1 MYNVLGE
8 ICVLILS
15 GIMLFNL
22 CISFSAYDR
31 VHRLFFLCALLVFT
45 STLTNI
51 ISINCIINFGK
62 YPIPLCTFVTTLYF
76 IQMGL
81 IPYTFTLYGYN
92 FASAHH
98 HHKRNIYLILSFPL
112 VVYTLFVLL
121 NVKTGLLFYYDPVQG
136 YVRGSFKNMTYVMS
150 GIYSLSMVAIA
161 LFNRKYLAPRVF
173 LVFVLYPVI
182 SVLIISIQFFVTFF
196 VMTGTSSFALLML
209 IYLTVQS
216 DLIEYE
222 ISTNLLTE
230 RYLVHVLSKGYN
242 GKFAVISIHN
252 FDAVQ
257 ESLGV
262 EATGALI
269 FGLSK
274 GLARIFNKGAYH
286 LDTNRFAVLADDM
299 DKIKHAIPVLNE
311 IIEQVKSE
319 HDSRCS
325 VDMHVAA
332 LSMPENANS
341 YHMAMDI
348 VNRLLV
354 EIGSKNS
361 AAFVECT
368 DTYVS
373 QLEREKLIADIL
385 KRELRLDSEQFQIF
399 FQPIYSV
406 TSGKMIHAEVLSRL
420 LNTEIG
426 DISPAEFV
434 HVAENYGLIES
445 LGMVAFEKSCQF
457 LSENSGS
464 IDALTINFSV
474 SQMKKPTIVDDV
486 LAMIKKYS
494 LPPSRIIIEITESI
508 FIDDFALIRER
519 MIELAKNGITFY
531 LDDFGTGFSNFAN
544 IVELPFSVIKFD
556 RQMLLA
562 MEKSTEGSRLLISL
576 IDAFKDN
583 KLKILIEGVESP
595 AQNELVKKSGA
606 DYVQGF
612 LFSQPMY
619 KKDFLNLGKGNK
631 KLDKAAQFYAS
642 VS

>member
-22 CISFSAYDR
+22 CMSFSVYDR
-31 VHRLFFLCALLVFT
+31 VHRLFFLCALLVFL

-51 ISINCIINFGK
+51 ISINCITNFGK
-62 YPIPLCTFVTTLYF
+62 YPIQFCTFITTLYF

-98 HHKRNIYLILSFPL
+98 RHKRNIYSILTFPL
-112 VVYTLFVLL
+112 IVYTLFVLI
-121 NVKTGLLFYYDPVQG
+121 NIKTGLLFSYDPVLG
-136 YVRGSFKNMTYVMS
+136 YVRGSFKYMTYVMS
-150 GIYSLSMVAIA
+150 AIYSIA
-161 LFNRKYLAPRVF
+161 MISISIFNRNYLAPRVF

-182 SVLIISIQFFVTFF
+182 SVLIISIQFFATFF

-216 DLIEYE
+216 DLIEYD
-222 ISTNLLTE
+222 INTSLLTE
-230 RYLVHVLSKGYN
+230 RYLAHVLSKGYK

-252 FDAVQ
+252 FAAVQ

-262 EATGALI
+262 EATNSLI
-269 FGLSK
+269 FALSK
-274 GLARIFNKGAYH
+274 GLARIFNKSAFH
-286 LDTNRFAVLADDM
+286 LDTNRFAVVADDM
-299 DKIKHAIPVLNE
+299 EKIKAAVPVLNE
-311 IIEQVKSE
+311 IIAQVRNE

-325 VDMHVAA
+325 VNMHIAA
-332 LSMPENANS
+332 LSMPENADS
-341 YHMAMDI
+341 YHTAMDI

-354 EIGSKNS
+354 EIASKDS
-361 AAFVECT
+361 DAFVICS
-368 DTYVS
+368 DTYVG
-373 QLEREKLIADIL
+373 QLEREKLIANIL
-385 KRELRLDSEQFQIF
+385 KRELRLDSAQFQIF

-406 TSGKMIHAEVLSRL
+406 TTGRLLYAEVLSRL
-420 LNTEIG
+420 RNTEIG
-426 DISPAEFV
+426 DIPPAEFV
-434 HVAENYGLIES
+434 QVAENFGLIGT

-457 LSENSGS
+457 LSENRGC

-474 SQMKKPTIVDDV
+474 SQMKKPTIVEDV
-486 LAMIKKYS
+486 LSLIKKYAI
-494 LPPSRIIIEITESI
+494 PPSSIIIEITESI
-508 FIDDFALIRER
+508 FIDDFAVIRER
-519 MIELAKNGITFY
+519 MIELAKNGIMFY

-556 RQMLLA
+556 RSMLLA
-562 MEKSTEGSRLLISL
+562 MEKSSEGSQLLVSL

-583 KLKILIEGVESP
+583 KLKILIEGVESA

-612 LFSQPMY
+612 FFSQPLY
-619 KKDFLNLGKGNK
+619 KKDFLNLGKDDK
-631 KLDKAAQFYAS
+631 KLEKAAGAEYLHL
-642 VS
+642 

>member
-22 CISFSAYDR
+22 FMSFSAYDR
-31 VHRLFFLCALLVFT
+31 VHRLFLFCAILVFS

-51 ISINCIINFGK
+51 ISINCITNFGK
-62 YPIPLCTFVTTLYF
+62 YPISLCTFVTTLYF

-81 IPYTFTLYGYN
+81 IPYSFTMYGYN
-92 FASAHH
+92 FASAHQI
-98 HHKRNIYLILSFPL
+98 HKRNIYSLLTFPL
-112 VVYTLFVLL
+112 IVYILFVLI
-121 NVKTGLLFYYDPVQG
+121 NVKTGLLFRYDPVNG

-150 GIYSLSMVAIA
+150 GIYSISMISIA
-161 LFNRKYLAPRVF
+161 LFNKNYLAPRVF

-216 DLIEYE
+216 DLIEYD
-222 ISTNLLTE
+222 ISTSLLTE
-230 RYLVHVLSKGYN
+230 RYLAHVLSKGYK
-242 GKFAVISIHN
+242 GKFAVISVHN

-257 ESLGV
+257 ENLGV
-262 EATGALI
+262 EATSDLL
-269 FGLSK
+269 FHLSK
-274 GLARIFNKGAYH
+274 GLARIFNKSAFH
-286 LDTNRFAVLADDM
+286 LNTNRFAVLADDM
-299 DKIKHAIPVLNE
+299 DSIKNAVPALNG
-311 IIEQVKSE
+311 IIDQIKSE

-325 VDMHVAA
+325 VDMHIAA

-341 YHMAMDI
+341 YHAAMDI

-354 EIGSKNS
+354 EIDSKDS
-361 AAFVECT
+361 AAFVVCS
-368 DTYVS
+368 DTYVN
-373 QLEREKLIADIL
+373 QLEREKYIADIL
-385 KRELRLDSEQFQIF
+385 KRELRLDSQQFQIF

-406 TSGKMIHAEVLSRL
+406 SDGKMLYAEVLSRL
-420 LNTEIG
+420 FNTEIG
-426 DISPAEFV
+426 DIPPAEFV
-434 HVAENYGLIES
+434 RVAENYGLIEN
-445 LGMVAFEKSCQF
+445 LGMISFEKACQF
-457 LSENSGS
+457 LSDNPDS

-474 SQMKKPTIVDDV
+474 NQMKKPTIVDDV
-486 LAMIKKYS
+486 LALIKKYS
-494 LPPSRIIIEITESI
+494 LSPSRIIIEMTESI
-508 FIDDFALIRER
+508 FIDDFAIIRER
-519 MIELAKNGITFY
+519 MIEMAKNGITFY

-556 RQMLLA
+556 RSMLLA
-562 MEKSTEGSRLLISL
+562 MEKSTEGSQLLISL

-583 KLKILIEGVESP
+583 KLKILIEGVESA

-606 DYVQGF
+606 DYAQGF
-612 LFSQPMY
+612 FFSQPLY
-619 KKDFLNLGKGNK
+619 KKDFLLLGKDDK
-631 KLDKAAQFYAS
+631 KFAKDTEYYAT